1 MTCLLAYS
9 PQQIGGVYSE
19 RKNEFELVAV
29 EKNKYYVTRKIG
41 KSKECEF
48 DVRSAIETLDNFKW
62 LKNNQGKSL
71 LEQISVVEFSTA
83 PNLSAAITSTG
94 IEYVEP
100 EEITEVMKIARF
112 RGLKPAYFYGRL
124 VSDTEKLTVNSEML
138 KSIAKKI
145 ESKRL
150 NFERQSENYYILLN
164 GCLRAIFEPKPQ
176 PIGPCLLIDTQ
187 NYTVHEDDIAAMHAM
202 LQYFKEES
210 ETKASNPVLR
220 FYAVLMKF
228 YK

>member
-1 MTCLLAYS
+1 MAYS

-19 RKNEFELVAV
+19 RKSEFELVAA

-41 KSKECEF
+41 KSREYEF
-48 DVRSAIETLDNFKW
+48 DVKLAIETLDSFKW

-124 VSDTEKLTVNSEML
+124 VSDTEKVMINPEML
-138 KSIAKKI
+138 KIIAKKI
-145 ESKRL
+145 EDKHL
-150 NFERQSENYYILLN
+150 NFEKQSENYYKLLN
-164 GCLRAIFEPKPQ
+164 GCLRAIFESKPR
-176 PIGPCLLIDTQ
+176 PIGPFILIDTQ
-187 NYTVHEDDIAAMHAM
+187 NYTIQEDDIVAMQTI
-202 LQYFKEES
+202 LQYFKEEN